1 MCSYWHLVDAK
12 AKMSGFDMHLYC
24 KKVFYLFIY
33 LFCFSFGQHIP
44 SVLKL
49 EIWLQPHLSHQNFFF
64 PIPPAIMLVEILM
77 IIPLDCPK
85 SLLAGLHILFSSLV
99 TTTIR
104 GMVLGQVKVLGMS
117 QLHLRTLNG
126 SPVPTG

>member
-1 MCSYWHLVDAK
+1 
-12 AKMSGFDMHLYC
+12 MSLALPLLYFVTGIQSQIFR
-24 KKVFYLFIY
+24 VFYLFIY